1 MYAESAHLSTFGAE
15 TETEAEIRST
25 STVDTACAVLGLI
38 QLQISVDQ
46 FSDVVSDMENNQ
58 R

>member
-25 STVDTACAVLGLI
+25 STVDTASAVLGLI

>member
-25 STVDTACAVLGLI
+25 STVDTISAVLGLI